1 MARMFSLY
9 IAYLQEERPKLTNI
23 FESMEVPFPPAGS
36 DVRVGNYVYMA
47 PETFPPKSK
56 RYSDAADVY
65 GLGNRNY
72 RLSSA

>member
-1 MARMFSLY
+1 MFSFF
-9 IAYLQEERPKLTNI
+9 IVYLQEERPKLTNI

-36 DVRVGNYVYMA
+36 DARAGNYVYMA
-47 PETFPPKSK
+47 PETFPHNNK

-72 RLSSA
+72 RLLSA